1 MSEVK
6 ANDIAAVRD
15 FAVKKAEELK
25 RGQEAIASEYD
36 QKLNEVLDTI
46 DAIKLEQKKA
56 VIGSKM
62 ADAFGESME
71 RKAFSKYLKG
81 GNSALSPEESKALS
95 TFNDTQ
101 AGYLIAPPEYVTELN
116 KLVTE
121 ISPVRAVARVLA
133 LNGKSLIL
141 PKVDA
146 NLSASWTAE
155 LAEKAETEPTF
166 GQDEIN
172 YHEMSAYVE
181 MSYRMQD
188 DSAFNMESVL
198 SEQFAEQ
205 FALAEGTAF
214 ISGNGVSRP
223 FGITASADIN
233 TAKTN
238 TTTTISV
245 DGLMNAVY
253 SLKSVYRRN
262 AGWMANRLTYREI
275 RKLLASTSASELLW
289 APSLRDGQP
298 DLLLGY
304 PVYEAP
310 DLTAPNALTGAF
322 TTADIAALFGDFRRG
337 YAIAD
342 RMEMRVIRDDV
353 SKARSGKLA
362 FTAMR
367 YVGGKVV
374 RGEAITK
381 LVVTNS

>member
-1 MSEVK
+1 MSEIK
-6 ANDIAAVRD
+6 HNDIVAVRD

-25 RGQEAIASEYD
+25 KGQDTFAAEYD
-36 QKLNEVLDTI
+36 RKLNEVLDNI

-56 VIGSKM
+56 GISSKM
-62 ADAFGESME
+62 ADVAGESAE

-81 GNSALSPEESKALS
+81 GDASLTPDESKALS
-95 TFNDTQ
+95 TFNDQ
-101 AGYLIAPPEYVTELN
+101 RAGYLIAPPEYVTELN

-121 ISPVRAVARVLA
+121 ISPVRSVSRVLQ
-133 LNGKSLIL
+133 LSGKSLIL

-172 YHEMSAYVE
+172 YHEMSAYTEV
-181 MSYRMQD
+181 SFRMQD
-188 DSAFNMESVL
+188 DSAFAIESVL
-198 SEQFAEQ
+198 NEQFAEQ

-214 ISGNGVSRP
+214 LSGNGVSRP
-223 FGITASADIN
+223 FGIVGSAIN

-253 SLKSVYRRN
+253 SLKSAYRRN
-262 AGWMANRLTYREI
+262 AVWMANRLTYREI
-275 RKLLASTSASELLW
+275 RKLLASSSGSELLW
-289 APSLRDGQP
+289 APTLRDGQP

-322 TTADIAALFGDFRRG
+322 TTSDIAALFGDFRRG
-337 YAIAD
+337 YVIAD

-353 SKARSGKLA
+353 SKARTGRIA

-374 RGEAITK
+374 RGEAITQ